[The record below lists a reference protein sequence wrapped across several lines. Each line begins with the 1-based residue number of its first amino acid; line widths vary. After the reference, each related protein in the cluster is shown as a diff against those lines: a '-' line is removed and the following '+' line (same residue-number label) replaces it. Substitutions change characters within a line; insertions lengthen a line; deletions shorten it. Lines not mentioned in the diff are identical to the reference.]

1 MLQQK
6 RSWEFLIL
14 RVYMAEKVTLKLLY
28 DELKDFRSEMSG
40 LYVTKQEFAPVR
52 SVAYGMVGL
61 ILAGVLTAI
70 LAQVVKAAF

>member
-1 MLQQK
+1 
-6 RSWEFLIL
+6 
-14 RVYMAEKVTLKLLY
+14 MAEKVTLKLLY